1 MSEGMSELDKRMGEL
16 EDDRSAF
23 ETTVIS
29 SFDDVE
35 QHLSDQDAKLNKI
48 IDMQGKMMD
57 LMAVAVAGVMMH
69 HERQRLTE
77 ADLAEYA
84 IQMGFDISDNPLLLT
99 DRSKNP
105 SGPIGARRK
114 AS

>member
-1 MSEGMSELDKRMGEL
+1 MDL
-16 EDDRSAF
+16 
-23 ETTVIS
+23 
-29 SFDDVE
+29 
-35 QHLSDQDAKLNKI
+35 
-48 IDMQGKMMD
+48 QGKMTN

-69 HERQRLTE
+69 HERQGLTE

-84 IQMGFDISDNPLLLT
+84 LKMGFDISDNPFLSA
-99 DRSKNP
+99 DRSENP